1 MNLGEIC
8 FDLSLLIYPLISWA
22 RHAVLSSYITIRIF
36 EYEDILQIPQIWW
49 ITDRNYMY
57 SRLISCIAR
66 ISEWLEDVTTKV
78 CFVDF
83 QEIVIPLNIKTY
95 LFVNELYVDKINNLH
110 QHNEQDLDFFV
121 NLLK

>member
-1 MNLGEIC
+1 
-8 FDLSLLIYPLISWA
+8 
-22 RHAVLSSYITIRIF
+22 
-36 EYEDILQIPQIWW
+36 
-49 ITDRNYMY
+49 MY
-57 SRLISCIAR
+57 SRLASCIAR
-66 ISEWLEDVTTKV
+66 VSEWLEDVTTKV